1 MSDGQKNP
9 VPGGMETGFSS
20 RGQGA
25 GGRGR
30 GAGSKG
36 QSIGSVNCW
45 HEITGEKNIA
55 GTAIE
60 RIDMMHTELN
70 SAENLC
76 ENQKTDKKT

>member
-1 MSDGQKNP
+1 MSDGQKSQ

-25 GGRGR
+25 GGVEQ
-30 GAGSKG
+30 G
-36 QSIGSVNCW
+36 QSIGSVNCF
-45 HEITGEKNIA
+45 HEIPGEKNIA
-55 GTAIE
+55 GPAIE

-76 ENQKTDKKT
+76 ENQKTEKKLESN